1 MLEGRVKSIKKCPS
15 GVAGHTTRIPPPAT
29 EFLLVNFKGC
39 LFSDRTGV
47 TSAAASMTLKQ
58 AMGDVSA
65 TSNSEKGGPGSLITT
80 SSVSTTN
87 GKIRSKGKM
96 GGGGVKINENS
107 RHHYLIDE
115 DGEDEGTGAGQTGF
129 TEK

>member
-1 MLEGRVKSIKKCPS
+1 MTVPASI
-15 GVAGHTTRIPPPAT
+15 
-29 EFLLVNFKGC
+29 
-39 LFSDRTGV
+39 
-47 TSAAASMTLKQ
+47 SAAASMTLKQ

-96 GGGGVKINENS
+96 GGGGGVKINENS

-129 TEK
+129 LGMNVCDERWKSVLEKNDYPLLV

>member
-1 MLEGRVKSIKKCPS
+1 
-15 GVAGHTTRIPPPAT
+15 
-29 EFLLVNFKGC
+29 
-39 LFSDRTGV
+39 
-47 TSAAASMTLKQ
+47 MTLKQ

-115 DGEDEGTGAGQTGF
+115 DGEDDGQGAGQTGF
-129 TEK
+129 LRMFVMNDGKVCWEKTITRIMLFKGT

>member
-1 MLEGRVKSIKKCPS
+1 
-15 GVAGHTTRIPPPAT
+15 
-29 EFLLVNFKGC
+29 
-39 LFSDRTGV
+39 
-47 TSAAASMTLKQ
+47 MTLKQ

-129 TEK
+129 IVLGSRQSKLRVFFRLSFLPVA